1 VALFFC
7 RIFAL
12 TMEKFVDVILPLPL
26 QAYFT
31 YALPPEMDGQVQ
43 IGCRVVV
50 SFGRKKFYTGIVRN
64 VHYLKPQEYE
74 VKEVSAVLD
83 EHPILVPLQFQ
94 FWEWLAD
101 YYLCTQGD
109 VYKAA
114 LPSGLKLE
122 SETVV
127 EYNPDFEATEPLSER
142 EQKVLDLLAIEP
154 EQTVT
159 RLEKE
164 SGLKNILAVVK
175 SLLEK
180 DALFVKEELKRTYKP
195 KTETRVRLTEAARN
209 ERRLHFFFDELQRRA
224 PKQLDLLM
232 KYIELSG
239 CLGEREVREVSKA
252 ELLKRSGA
260 TPAVFSGLVDK
271 GVFEVYQQE
280 VGRLETVSQAVMSLN
295 ELNVHQQRA
304 FDEIRA
310 SFRVK
315 NVCLLHGVTSSG
327 KTEIYIHLIDEAVR
341 QGKQVLYLLP
351 EIALTTQITERLK
364 RVFGSR
370 LGIYHSKF
378 PDAERVEVWQKQ
390 LSQEPYDII
399 LGVRSSLFLPFQRLG
414 LVIVDE
420 EHENTYKQ
428 QDPAPRYHARNAA
441 IVLASMCGAKTLLG
455 TATPSVE
462 SWYNATEGGKYALVE
477 LKERYKEIQLPEII
491 PVDIKELQ
499 RKKRMNGP
507 FSPLLLQ
514 YVREALEQKEQVILF
529 QNRRGF
535 APMIECHTCG
545 WVPKCKNCD
554 VSLTYHKGLNQLT
567 CHYCGYTQPVPRQCP
582 ACEGVDLRNRGFGTE
597 KIEDD
602 VKAIFPEARV
612 ARMDLDTT
620 RTRTAY
626 ERIIHDFQQG
636 RTDILIGTQMV
647 SKGLDFDHVSVVG
660 ILNADT
666 MMNYPDFRAYER
678 AFQLMAQVAGRAGRK
693 NKRGRVVLQT
703 KSIDHPIIPQV
714 MHNDFEGMVAGQLAE
729 RQLFRY
735 PPYYRLVY
743 VYLKHRNEQLLD
755 VMAQTMAAK
764 LRAVFGARVL
774 GPDKPP
780 VARIQTLFIRKIVL
794 KIETNAPMARARQ
807 LLVQV
812 QQEMVAEDRFKSLIV
827 YYDVDPM

>member
-1 VALFFC
+1 
-7 RIFAL
+7 
-12 TMEKFVDVILPLPL
+12 MEKFVDVILPLPL

-31 YALPPEMDGQVQ
+31 YVLPPEMDGQVQ

-83 EHPILVPLQFQ
+83 EHPILVPLQFR

-239 CLGEREVREVSKA
+239 CLGGREVKEVSKA

-260 TPAVFSGLVDK
+260 TPAVFNGLVDK

-280 VGRLETVSQAVMSLN
+280 VGRLETVAQALMPLN

-390 LSQEPYDII
+390 LSHEPYDII

-714 MHNDFEGMVAGQLAE
+714 MRNDFEGMVAGQLAE

-764 LRAVFGARVL
+764 LRAVFGVRVL

>member
-1 VALFFC
+1 
-7 RIFAL
+7 
-12 TMEKFVDVILPLPL
+12 MEKFVDVILPLPL
-26 QAYFT
+26 QASFT

-83 EHPILVPLQFQ
+83 EHPILVPLQFR

-142 EQKVLDLLAIEP
+142 EQKVLDLLAVEP

-327 KTEIYIHLIDEAVR
+327 KTEIYIHLIDEAIR

-390 LSQEPYDII
+390 LSHEPYDII

-660 ILNADT
+660 ILNADS

>member
-1 VALFFC
+1 
-7 RIFAL
+7 
-12 TMEKFVDVILPLPL
+12 MEKFVDVILPLPL
-26 QAYFT
+26 QASFT

-83 EHPILVPLQFQ
+83 EHPILLPLQFR

-142 EQKVLDLLAIEP
+142 EQKVLDLLAVEP

-195 KTETRVRLTEAARN
+195 KTETRVRLTEAACN

-239 CLGEREVREVSKA
+239 CLGGREVKEVSKA

-295 ELNVHQQRA
+295 ELNIHQQRA
-304 FDEIRA
+304 FDEIRV
-310 SFRVK
+310 SFRKK

-327 KTEIYIHLIDEAVR
+327 KTEIYIHLIDEAIR

-390 LSQEPYDII
+390 LSHEPYDII

-441 IVLASMCGAKTLLG
+441 IILASMCGAKTLLG

-626 ERIIHDFQQG
+626 ERIIHNFQQG

-714 MHNDFEGMVAGQLAE
+714 MHNDFEGMVVGQLAE

>member
-1 VALFFC
+1 
-7 RIFAL
+7 
-12 TMEKFVDVILPLPL
+12 MEKFVDVILPLPL
-26 QAYFT
+26 QASFT

-83 EHPILVPLQFQ
+83 EHPILLPLQFR

-142 EQKVLDLLAIEP
+142 EQKVLDLLAVEP

-195 KTETRVRLTEAARN
+195 KTETRVRLTEAACN

-239 CLGEREVREVSKA
+239 CLGGREVKEVSKA

-295 ELNVHQQRA
+295 ELNIHQQRA
-304 FDEIRA
+304 FDEIRV
-310 SFRVK
+310 SFRKK

-327 KTEIYIHLIDEAVR
+327 KTEIYIHLIDEAIR

-390 LSQEPYDII
+390 LSHEPYDII

-441 IVLASMCGAKTLLG
+441 IILASMCGAKTLLG

-660 ILNADT
+660 ILNADS

>member
-1 VALFFC
+1 
-7 RIFAL
+7 
-12 TMEKFVDVILPLPL
+12 MEKFVDVILPLPL
-26 QAYFT
+26 QASFT

-83 EHPILVPLQFQ
+83 EHPILVPLQFR

-142 EQKVLDLLAIEP
+142 EQKVLDLLAVEP

-390 LSQEPYDII
+390 LSHEPYDII

-626 ERIIHDFQQG
+626 ERIIHNFQQG

-714 MHNDFEGMVAGQLAE
+714 MHNDFEGMVVGQLAE

>member
-1 VALFFC
+1 
-7 RIFAL
+7 
-12 TMEKFVDVILPLPL
+12 MEKFVDVILPLPL
-26 QAYFT
+26 QASFT

-83 EHPILVPLQFQ
+83 EHPILLPLQFR

-127 EYNPDFEATEPLSER
+127 EYNPDFEAAEPLSER
-142 EQKVLDLLAIEP
+142 EQKVLDLLAVEP

-390 LSQEPYDII
+390 LSHEPYDII

-714 MHNDFEGMVAGQLAE
+714 MHNDFEGMVAGQLVE

>member
-1 VALFFC
+1 
-7 RIFAL
+7 
-12 TMEKFVDVILPLPL
+12 MEKFVDVILPLPL
-26 QAYFT
+26 QACFT

-83 EHPILVPLQFQ
+83 EHPILVPLQFR

-142 EQKVLDLLAIEP
+142 EQKVLDLLAVEP

-327 KTEIYIHLIDEAVR
+327 KTEIYIHLIDEAIR

-390 LSQEPYDII
+390 LSHEPYDII

-660 ILNADT
+660 ILNADS

>member
-1 VALFFC
+1 
-7 RIFAL
+7 
-12 TMEKFVDVILPLPL
+12 MEKFVDVILPLPL
-26 QAYFT
+26 QASFT

-83 EHPILVPLQFQ
+83 EHPILVPLQFR

-142 EQKVLDLLAIEP
+142 EQKVLDLLAVEP

-310 SFRVK
+310 SFRMK

-390 LSQEPYDII
+390 LSHEPYDII

-567 CHYCGYTQPVPRQCP
+567 CHYCGYTQPVPCQCP

>member
-1 VALFFC
+1 MALFFC

-26 QAYFT
+26 QASFT

-83 EHPILVPLQFQ
+83 EHPILVPLQFR

-142 EQKVLDLLAIEP
+142 EQKVLDLLAVEP

-195 KTETRVRLTEAARN
+195 KTETRVRLTEAACN

-239 CLGEREVREVSKA
+239 CLGGREVKEVSKA

-390 LSQEPYDII
+390 LSHEPYDII

>member
-1 VALFFC
+1 
-7 RIFAL
+7 
-12 TMEKFVDVILPLPL
+12 MEKFVDVILPLPL
-26 QAYFT
+26 QASFT

-83 EHPILVPLQFQ
+83 EHPILVPLQFR

-142 EQKVLDLLAIEP
+142 EQKVLDLLAVEP

-327 KTEIYIHLIDEAVR
+327 KTEIYIHLIDEAIR

-390 LSQEPYDII
+390 LSHEPYDII

-441 IVLASMCGAKTLLG
+441 IILASMCGAKTLLG

>member
-1 VALFFC
+1 
-7 RIFAL
+7 
-12 TMEKFVDVILPLPL
+12 MEKFVDVILPLPL
-26 QAYFT
+26 QASFT

-83 EHPILVPLQFQ
+83 EHPILLPLQFR

-142 EQKVLDLLAIEP
+142 EQKVLDLLAVEP

-195 KTETRVRLTEAARN
+195 KTETRVRLTEAACN

-239 CLGEREVREVSKA
+239 CLGGREVKEVSKA

-295 ELNVHQQRA
+295 ELNIHQQRA
-304 FDEIRA
+304 FDEIRV
-310 SFRVK
+310 SFRKK

-327 KTEIYIHLIDEAVR
+327 KTEIYIHLIDEAIR

-390 LSQEPYDII
+390 LSHEPYDII

-441 IVLASMCGAKTLLG
+441 IILASMCGAKTLLG

-462 SWYNATEGGKYALVE
+462 SWYNATAGGKYALVE

-660 ILNADT
+660 ILNADS

>member
-1 VALFFC
+1 
-7 RIFAL
+7 
-12 TMEKFVDVILPLPL
+12 MEKFVDVILPLPL
-26 QAYFT
+26 QASFT

-50 SFGRKKFYTGIVRN
+50 SFGKKKYYTGIVRN
-64 VHYLKPQEYE
+64 VHCLKPQGYE
-74 VKEVSAVLD
+74 VKEVSTVLD
-83 EHPILVPLQFQ
+83 GQPILLPLQFR

-127 EYNPDFEATEPLSER
+127 EYNPDFEAAEPLSER
-142 EQKVLDLLAIEP
+142 EQKVLDLLAVEP

-195 KTETRVRLTEAARN
+195 KTETRVRLTEAACN

-239 CLGEREVREVSKA
+239 CLGGREVKEVSKA

-390 LSQEPYDII
+390 LSHEPYDII

>member
-1 VALFFC
+1 
-7 RIFAL
+7 
-12 TMEKFVDVILPLPL
+12 MEKFVDVILPLPL
-26 QAYFT
+26 QASFT

-83 EHPILVPLQFQ
+83 EHPILLPLQFR

-142 EQKVLDLLAIEP
+142 EQKVLDLLAVEP

-195 KTETRVRLTEAARN
+195 KTETRVRLTEAACN

-239 CLGEREVREVSKA
+239 CLGGREVKEVSKA

-295 ELNVHQQRA
+295 ELNIHQQRA
-304 FDEIRA
+304 FDEIRV
-310 SFRVK
+310 SFRKK

-341 QGKQVLYLLP
+341 QGRQVLYLLP

-714 MHNDFEGMVAGQLAE
+714 MHNDFEGMVAGQLVE